1 MAHGVC
7 LTNIRFVHLLLL
19 SAERAWALA
28 MHIKSTHAADAGAK
42 GITGSTKTHIV
53 SRFQKANTYASH
65 LVNLLLEIDG
75 TGAALLEARAYQQSL
90 QGAIAF
96 EKGNWEQCLRRYAET
111 RLLYTALARSAG
123 AKQDDLFKDLLSNT
137 IDPSIRYAAYQSK
150 LPRTLTT
157 ERIVAR
163 YIPPENNSFVE
174 EALRLFPDLLQ
185 ESGTAGRM
193 DVIGHLADIPRT
205 ITWRS
210 RTVNL
215 EDANTAQAL
224 ASVAAA
230 ETKLRSFLAANQN
243 LDRRAKAAAYDGVL
257 LPSQDAVD
265 ATKTAI
271 DELSADGVP
280 QGDPRMQSL
289 QITRTAVNYNL
300 VEWRV
305 GRNRA
310 LCGPQDGASFE
321 SESVKRPKKPRADGK
336 PRDEQEESNGRK
348 LARLREKVVLYD
360 SAIQSLDSVKE
371 FPGVAADEAFMNELD
386 AKNAYFS
393 SLR

>member
-1 MAHGVC
+1 
-7 LTNIRFVHLLLL
+7 
-19 SAERAWALA
+19 
-28 MHIKSTHAADAGAK
+28 MHIKSTHTTDADTK

-65 LVNLLLEIDG
+65 LVNLLQEING
-75 TGAALLEARAYQQSL
+75 NGASLLEARAYQQSL
-90 QGAIAF
+90 RGAIAF
-96 EKGNWEQCLRRYAET
+96 EKKNWDKCLQTYAET
-111 RLLYTALARSAG
+111 RLLYTALARVAG

-137 IDPSIRYAAYQSK
+137 TDPSIRYAAYQSK

-163 YIPPENNSFVE
+163 YVPREDNPFVE

-185 ESGTAGRM
+185 ESGTTGRM
-193 DVIGHLADIPRT
+193 NAAGQLADVPRT

-215 EDANTAQAL
+215 EDASTAQAL

-230 ETKLRSFLAANQN
+230 ETKLKSFLTANQN
-243 LDRRAKAAAYDGVL
+243 SDRRAKATAYDDVL

-271 DELSADGVP
+271 DELSAEGVP

-305 GRNRA
+305 GRNRV
-310 LCGPQDGASFE
+310 LCGEQDGALFE
-321 SESVKRPKKPRADGK
+321 NESVKKPKKPRADGK

-348 LARLREKVVLYD
+348 LAHLRERVVLYD
-360 SAIQSLDSVKE
+360 STIQSLDSVKD
-371 FPGVAADEAFMNELD
+371 FPGVAADEAFVSELD
-386 AKNAYFS
+386 AKKAYFS